1 MPPYNPL
8 PKIGKAIQRT
18 AAAALF
24 GALLTSCG
32 LFAERG
38 PVRIAAIGPLN
49 AAANPVNGELSPANA
64 ALLNVTSQGLVAYD
78 GEGQI
83 DVGLAERWTVT
94 EDGRSYIFRIREAK
108 WSNGRKVSAADVATI
123 LRSYI
128 GPRSKHVLKNDFPE
142 IETIKAM
149 TDSVIEIRLSVP
161 QPAML
166 ELLAHPS
173 MAIVDRGRGW
183 GPMRSK
189 PIKGAILLT
198 PVADPLAEDFETAE
212 AAADDPAASI
222 ELVGTS
228 PAGALARFKNGYADG
243 VVGGRFST
251 LPYFVA
257 ANIARSRLV
266 VDPVPGLFGFSFAST
281 DGFLATEANREALS
295 SAVRRERLVAAFGLQ
310 EWEPQ
315 ISLRPDRY
323 RRDGGPVP
331 LPPAWANADDT
342 VRFAEAKAV
351 VDAWRAT
358 GRDIEPLRIAVPDT
372 PGGRILYAYLAA
384 DFARIGV
391 PSRRVA
397 SAAAADLRLIDRV
410 MPNDDALWSLR
421 RLSCQPDTLCFRD
434 AQAKIDEAGQ
444 AAVTADRARLIAE
457 AEELLAGHSP
467 YIPIATPLR
476 WSVASQ
482 RLTGLR
488 ANGRGQHPLNH
499 LIALPK

>member
-1 MPPYNPL
+1 MPALL
-8 PKIGKAIQRT
+8 PFRPVRFLLS
-18 AAAALF
+18 AAAAL
-24 GALLTSCG
+24 ALASCG
-32 LFAERG
+32 LFGERG

-49 AAANPVNGELSPANA
+49 PAANPLNGELSAANA
-64 ALLNVTSQGLVAYD
+64 ALLDTTSQGLVSYD

-83 DVGLAERWTVT
+83 EPGLAERWTLT
-94 EDGRSYIFRIREAK
+94 TDGRSYIFRLREAK
-108 WSNGRKVSAADVATI
+108 WANGRKVMAEEVAAI
-123 LRSYI
+123 LRAYLA
-128 GPRSKHVLKNDFPE
+128 PRSRHVLKDDFPE
-142 IETIKAM
+142 VETIKAM

-183 GPMRSK
+183 GPMRAK

-198 PVADPLAEDFETAE
+198 PVGDPLAEDFE
-212 AAADDPAASI
+212 AATENPAASV

-266 VDPVPGLFGFSFAST
+266 VDPVPGLFGFSFVNS
-281 DGFLATEANREALS
+281 DGFLAVEANREALS
-295 SAVRRERLVAAFGLQ
+295 SAVRRDRLVAAFGLQ

-323 RRDGGPVP
+323 RRDGGPEP
-331 LPPAWANADDT
+331 TMPAWANIDQA
-342 VRFAEAKAV
+342 VRFAQAKSV
-351 VDAWRAT
+351 VDAWLAT
-358 GRDIEPLRIAVPDT
+358 GREIETLRIAVPDT

-397 SAAAADLRLIDRV
+397 NGAAADLRLIDRV
-410 MPNDDALWSLR
+410 MPNDDALWGLR
-421 RLSCQPDTLCFRD
+421 RLSCRPDTLCFRD
-434 AQAKIDEAGQ
+434 AQAKIDEAGK
-444 AAVTADRARLIAE
+444 ATTSADRTRLIAE
-457 AEELLAGHSP
+457 AEELLVGRSP

-499 LIALPK
+499 AIALPK